1 MAKTE
6 MPAAGSKGTIDKL
19 GHTATNAY
27 GANPDAKRR
36 GPGGSHRDLTLKG

>member
-1 MAKTE
+1 MAKTQ
-6 MPAAGSKGTIDKL
+6 MPAVGSKGETVKL

-36 GPGGSHRDLTLKG
+36 GPGQSSRDLSLKG